1 MTDCE
6 NNVIITTTIPPST
19 TTTPNYIQKF
29 NLQLEIIDAT
39 NAKPLI
45 KAEVDVDGVEQS
57 TDQQGLVDFSG
68 PFDLNQTVK
77 ITVKSFGYYDKIM
90 DGFQLNSLNVTS
102 DGFIFG
108 TIPMTRKHND
118 LLLQFDLDYEMN
130 KFELMELNVVE
141 VNNDFSMICQSTTR

>member
-1 MTDCE
+1 MPKFKNSNATFW
-6 NNVIITTTIPPST
+6 VIFK
-19 TTTPNYIQKF
+19 QCV
-29 NLQLEIIDAT
+29 
-39 NAKPLI
+39 PL
-45 KAEVDVDGVEQS
+45 QS

-90 DGFQLNSLNVTS
+90 DGFQLNSLNITS
-102 DGFIFG
+102 NGFIFG
-108 TIPMTRKHND
+108 TIPMTRKHSD